1 MITRREFLRA
11 GTVAGVFSAL
21 PSGAVNAKS
30 TTNTFAFDAICD
42 TRIEEGEQFLTA
54 INQRA
59 YRVHG
64 IDVDPGSVIAMVES
78 AVTENRPVLGLTSDA
93 VLLLAEQIA
102 SANGYSLTYKGI
114 HSHDSA
120 EQISHSLMISEVW
133 QADIDAPLQQAQN
146 QWPQIIAR
154 IMPELI
160 AQKRPATEQ
169 RITAKS
175 NRAAGSPGHLVS
187 WILQPA

>member
-21 PSGAVNAKS
+21 PGGAVSAKS
-30 TTNTFAFDAICD
+30 TANTVAFDAICD
-42 TRIEEGEQFLTA
+42 TRIEEGEQFLSE
-54 INQRA
+54 INQQA

-64 IDVDPGSVIAMVES
+64 LDIDPGSVIAMVES
-78 AVTENRPVLGLTSDA
+78 AVSENRPLLGLTSDA

-120 EQISHSLMISEVW
+120 DQISHSLMISEVW
-133 QADIDAPLQQAQN
+133 QADIEVPLQQAEN
-146 QWPQIIAR
+146 HWPQVIAR

-160 AQKRPATEQ
+160 AQKRPASEQ
-169 RITAKS
+169 QITAKS
-175 NRAAGSPGHLVS
+175 SRATGSPGHLVS